1 MTSFHFSPIESESPV
16 SLPPTFSLTLWQVL
30 DTFFCLLTF
39 SSSLN
44 HLIYLII
51 KFFLKQ
57 VTQGKHNPRDQ
68 EDNWKG
74 LYKCF
79 ICKSL
84 ALPPGPHDLLTMHT
98 SKSQAV
104 NLEQSSITT
113 GRDLILP
120 KDKFIVR
127 ISIPLSSP
135 VMIQWPLTQK
145 LVDIV
150 GIQTSPFLK
159 LRTII
164 YISVYLSDVFI
175 QSQVVPIL

>member
-1 MTSFHFSPIESESPV
+1 
-16 SLPPTFSLTLWQVL
+16 
-30 DTFFCLLTF
+30 
-39 SSSLN
+39 
-44 HLIYLII
+44 
-51 KFFLKQ
+51 
-57 VTQGKHNPRDQ
+57 
-68 EDNWKG
+68 
-74 LYKCF
+74 
-79 ICKSL
+79 
-84 ALPPGPHDLLTMHT
+84 MHT